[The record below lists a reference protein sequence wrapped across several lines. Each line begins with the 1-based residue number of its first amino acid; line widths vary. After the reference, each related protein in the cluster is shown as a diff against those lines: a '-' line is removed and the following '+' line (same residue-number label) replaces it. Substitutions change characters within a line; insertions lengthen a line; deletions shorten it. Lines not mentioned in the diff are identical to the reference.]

1 MSDVQPARARVP
13 HRGQIRARTKAGT
26 SRGTRGTVPA
36 SSMVQNFSNPMN
48 LTSDWGQ
55 GHFGNSA
62 ASRSQH
68 AAASRSSPSASS
80 LELCT
85 KFTRAKPNLL
95 AGPWRVSETS
105 TGGEPEPST
114 SVCLQQFVMIH
125 AYSMCPGN
133 TSMSQGRAVSSG
145 TVCDHHRS
153 LLDPGTRRP
162 WVSVRIHRKPWP

>member
-1 MSDVQPARARVP
+1 MMSDVQPARARVP

-133 TSMSQGRAVSSG
+133 TSHVARASSI
-145 TVCDHHRS
+145 
-153 LLDPGTRRP
+153 
-162 WVSVRIHRKPWP
+162 VRDGM